1 MDIRDIFVYYSACIK
16 SRYNFSIGYRSSTSA
31 MELIEMFVREF
42 FPRLKKRALGNYRS
56 NLRKSIRG
64 HFQLSIPLFESFEEE
79 NFVNNIISFRHF
91 ARRKCFSKQLFF
103 PANVQIDANYVIPY
117 RIEYEI
123 AVAFILTLMR
133 SLLYT
138 SSCTVV
144 SLSLDRRPSK
154 SSKLHISKQ
163 SIDSVTGHEY
173 YRRNWSSQQSKD
185 TNIFS
190 SGSCNA

>member
-103 PANVQIDANYVIPY
+103 PRIDRRKLRYSVSNRIRNCY
-117 RIEYEI
+117 RIYLN
-123 AVAFILTLMR
+123 ANALVT
-133 SLLYT
+133 LYT
-138 SSCTVV
+138 VVYRRV
-144 SLSLDRRPSK
+144 SLSRSAA
-154 SSKLHISKQ
+154 I
-163 SIDSVTGHEY
+163 
-173 YRRNWSSQQSKD
+173 
-185 TNIFS
+185 
-190 SGSCNA
+190 